1 MTLRDKIAA
10 AALDAIA
17 EFAGEVRDA
26 LIGEHRTAAEEPDRV
41 REHPDSPEVTARTW
55 RPVFASNVRE
65 QALIAVDGR
74 YVNAAPGRRALR
86 VAERRT
92 GEHAGMFGTT
102 RDAITFLVT
111 DIETGR
117 SDSLTVTP
125 DAALDVAVE
134 VPDTVPADLGGAS

>member
-1 MTLRDKIAA
+1 MTLREKILAA
-10 AALDAIA
+10 AFDALS
-17 EFAGEVRDA
+17 EFADDVRDA
-26 LIGEHRTAAEEPDRV
+26 LIERDRPPVDAEGAPRK
-41 REHPDSPEVTARTW
+41 HPDSPEVAARTW
-55 RPVFASNVRE
+55 RPAFASDVRE
-65 QALIAVDGR
+65 KALIAVDGR

-86 VAERRT
+86 VGERRV

-134 VPDTVPADLGGAS
+134 VPDSIPADMGGAS